1 MNNYNLTLK
10 RAYKNY
16 IRLKAYGEITK
27 HMVNDYYQM
36 KKEYNNISKEYIQK
50 LLLLNSNY
58 TKTISHYKST
68 LELSGNELQNLL
80 LLLELINSI
89 ILTQAK
95 KLQLFIG
102 YCKVDEDQNKIN
114 HEKVNNLEKISN
126 EFLLKEKKISK
137 SYSELEISYKNLF
150 DSYQIIENSL
160 TENILS
166 KGNKKISLND
176 IILNQEY
183 KNILEKEKNVLKA
196 KEDFAGP
203 KNEYLKAYDNL
214 MKIEKEIVIDNIS
227 MLKSNIS
234 CFVFLYSDYCKSFSE
249 SLDKITKNMAESEKK
264 NNYNNII
271 DSLILNIGRDI
282 DVNGYKIKIINNRS
296 IEDKNK
302 KLNLENLD
310 KKGYIIKD
318 NKIMLKDEDIYEIV
332 KIMYGQ
338 FQFIDEKQYNLTE
351 EQIKINVKNLTKKLL
366 SFDKKLKSS
375 MNKKIDPINESEVNL
390 LYKYLDKSF
399 YRLEFLKVLNVFRAQ
414 GNYQIPEREYE
425 ILKKIFLI
433 IADKVQNEKDI
444 ACARLLLILSQTFY
458 CKINDKD
465 VYIQHYLK
473 SHEMFLNMEIWE
485 KYLNESIEDEINR
498 AERIGKNDSIKNEQK
513 AKYKIK
519 NILSSQLIPFCD
531 NMLDFGMSV
540 ENIYKI
546 IEPVMDKYEVKA
558 DLKNVIDDL
567 IKSRQIDSNK

>member
-1 MNNYNLTLK
+1 MNNFNVTLK
-10 RAYKNY
+10 KAYKNY
-16 IRLKAYGEITK
+16 LRLKGYGEITK
-27 HMVNDYYQM
+27 QMVNDYYQM

-50 LLLLNSNY
+50 LILLNTNY

-68 LELSGNELQNLL
+68 LEFSGNELQYLL
-80 LLLELINSI
+80 ILLEMINSI
-89 ILTQAK
+89 ILSQAK
-95 KLQLFIG
+95 KLQLFID
-102 YCKVDEDQNKIN
+102 YCKVDEDKNQINQEKIN
-114 HEKVNNLEKISN
+114 TFEKISN

-137 SYSELEISYKNLF
+137 SYSELEICYKSLYN
-150 DSYQIIENSL
+150 SYQIIENSL
-160 TENILS
+160 AENILL
-166 KGNKKISLND
+166 KGNKKISLNELF
-176 IILNQEY
+176 LNQEY
-183 KNILEKEKNVLKA
+183 KNIIDKEKIVLKA
-196 KEDFAGP
+196 KEEITTQKNDFF
-203 KNEYLKAYDNL
+203 KTYDNL
-214 MKIEKEIVIDNIS
+214 MKIGRDISIDHIF

-234 CFVFLYSDYCKSFSE
+234 CFISLYSNYCKSFSDE
-249 SLDKITKNMAESEKK
+249 LDKIIKIMATSEKK
-264 NNYNNII
+264 NNYINII
-271 DSLILNIGRDI
+271 DSLIKNITKDI
-282 DVNGYKIKIINNRS
+282 NINGYKIKIINNKA

-302 KLNLENLD
+302 KLNLDKLD
-310 KKGYIIKD
+310 KIGYIIKN
-318 NKIMLKDEDIYEIV
+318 NKIMLKYEDIYEIV

-366 SFDKKLKSS
+366 SFDTKLKGSK
-375 MNKKIDPINESEVNL
+375 NERIEPISENEINL

-399 YRLEFLKVLNVFRAQ
+399 YRLEFLKVLNLHRTKS
-414 GNYQIPEREYE
+414 YEIPEREYE

-473 SHEMFLNMEIWE
+473 EHELFLNMEIWE
-485 KYLNESIEDEINR
+485 KYLNESIEEEINR
-498 AERIGKNDSIKNEQK
+498 SERIEKKDNVKNEQK
-513 AKYKIK
+513 TKYKIK

-531 NMLDFGMSV
+531 NMLDFGMSA

-546 IEPVMDKYEVKA
+546 IEPVMDKYEIKD

-567 IKSRQIDSNK
+567 IKSRQSDSNK

>member
-1 MNNYNLTLK
+1 MNNFNLTLK
-10 RAYKNY
+10 KAYKNY
-16 IRLKAYGEITK
+16 LRLEGYGEITK
-27 HMVNDYYQM
+27 KMVNDYYQM

-50 LLLLNSNY
+50 LMLLNTNY

-68 LELSGNELQNLL
+68 LEFSGNELQYLL
-80 LLLELINSI
+80 ILLEMINSI
-89 ILTQAK
+89 ILSQAK
-95 KLQLFIG
+95 KLQLFID
-102 YCKVDEDQNKIN
+102 YCKVDEDKNQIN
-114 HEKVNNLEKISN
+114 QEKLNTFEKISN

-137 SYSELEISYKNLF
+137 SYSELEICYKSLYN
-150 DSYQIIENSL
+150 SYQIIENSL
-160 TENILS
+160 AENILL
-166 KGNKKISLND
+166 KGNKKISLNELF
-176 IILNQEY
+176 LNQEY
-183 KNILEKEKNVLKA
+183 KNIIDKEKIVLKA
-196 KEDFAGP
+196 KEEITTQKNDFF
-203 KNEYLKAYDNL
+203 KTYDNL
-214 MKIEKEIVIDNIS
+214 MKIGRDISIDHIF

-234 CFVFLYSDYCKSFSE
+234 CFISLYSNYCKSFSDE
-249 SLDKITKNMAESEKK
+249 LDKIIKIMATSEKK
-264 NNYNNII
+264 NNYINII
-271 DSLILNIGRDI
+271 DSLIKNITKDI
-282 DVNGYKIKIINNRS
+282 NINGYKIKIINNKA

-302 KLNLENLD
+302 KLNLDKLD
-310 KKGYIIKD
+310 KIGYIIKN

-366 SFDKKLKSS
+366 SFDTKLKGSK
-375 MNKKIDPINESEVNL
+375 NERIEPISENEINL

-399 YRLEFLKVLNVFRAQ
+399 YRLEFLKVLNLHRTKS
-414 GNYQIPEREYE
+414 YEIPEREYE

-473 SHEMFLNMEIWE
+473 EHELFLNMEIWE
-485 KYLNESIEDEINR
+485 KYLNESIEEEINR
-498 AERIGKNDSIKNEQK
+498 SERIEKKDNIKNEQK
-513 AKYKIK
+513 TKYKIK

-531 NMLDFGMSV
+531 NMLDFGMSA

-546 IEPVMDKYEVKA
+546 IEPVMDKYEIKD

-567 IKSRQIDSNK
+567 IKSRQSDSNK

>member
-1 MNNYNLTLK
+1 MNNFNLTLK
-10 RAYKNY
+10 KAYKNY
-16 IRLKAYGEITK
+16 LRLEGYGEITK
-27 HMVNDYYQM
+27 QMVNDYYQM

-50 LLLLNSNY
+50 LMLLNTNY

-68 LELSGNELQNLL
+68 LEFSGNELQYLL
-80 LLLELINSI
+80 ILLEMINSI
-89 ILTQAK
+89 ILSQAK
-95 KLQLFIG
+95 KLQLFID
-102 YCKVDEDQNKIN
+102 YCKVDEDKNQIN
-114 HEKVNNLEKISN
+114 QEKLNTFEKISN

-137 SYSELEISYKNLF
+137 SYSELEICYKSLYN
-150 DSYQIIENSL
+150 SYQIIENSL
-160 TENILS
+160 AENILL
-166 KGNKKISLND
+166 KGNKKISLNELF
-176 IILNQEY
+176 LNQEY
-183 KNILEKEKNVLKA
+183 KNIIDKEKIVLKA
-196 KEDFAGP
+196 KEEITTQKNDFF
-203 KNEYLKAYDNL
+203 KTYDNL
-214 MKIEKEIVIDNIS
+214 MKIGRDISIDHIF

-234 CFVFLYSDYCKSFSE
+234 CFISLYSNYCKSFSDE
-249 SLDKITKNMAESEKK
+249 LDKIIKIMATSEKK
-264 NNYNNII
+264 NNYINII
-271 DSLILNIGRDI
+271 DSLIKNITKDI
-282 DVNGYKIKIINNRS
+282 NINGYKIKIINNKA

-302 KLNLENLD
+302 KLNLDKLD
-310 KKGYIIKD
+310 KIGYIIKN

-366 SFDKKLKSS
+366 SFDTKLKGSK
-375 MNKKIDPINESEVNL
+375 NERIEPISENEINL

-399 YRLEFLKVLNVFRAQ
+399 YRLEFLKVLNLHRTKS
-414 GNYQIPEREYE
+414 YEIPEREYE

-473 SHEMFLNMEIWE
+473 EHELFLNMEIWE
-485 KYLNESIEDEINR
+485 KYLNESIEEEINR
-498 AERIGKNDSIKNEQK
+498 SERIEKKDNVKNEQK
-513 AKYKIK
+513 TKYKIK

-531 NMLDFGMSV
+531 NMLDFGMSA

-546 IEPVMDKYEVKA
+546 IEPVMDKYEIKD

-567 IKSRQIDSNK
+567 IKSRQSDSNK

>member
-1 MNNYNLTLK
+1 MNNFNLTLK

-126 EFLLKEKKISK
+126 EFLLKEKKITK

-296 IEDKNK
+296 IEYKNK

-351 EQIKINVKNLTKKLL
+351 EQIKINVKNLTQKLL

-375 MNKKIDPINESEVNL
+375 MNEKIDPINESEVNL

-498 AERIGKNDSIKNEQK
+498 AERIGKNDTIKNDQK
-513 AKYKIK
+513 TKYKIK

-546 IEPVMDKYEVKA
+546 IEPVMDKYEVKD

>member
-1 MNNYNLTLK
+1 MNNFNLTLK
-10 RAYKNY
+10 KAYKNY
-16 IRLKAYGEITK
+16 LRLEGYGEITK
-27 HMVNDYYQM
+27 QMVNDYYQL

-50 LLLLNSNY
+50 LMLLNTNY

-68 LELSGNELQNLL
+68 LEFSGNELQYLL
-80 LLLELINSI
+80 ILLEMINSI
-89 ILTQAK
+89 ILSQAK
-95 KLQLFIG
+95 KLQLFID
-102 YCKVDEDQNKIN
+102 YCKVDEDKNQIN
-114 HEKVNNLEKISN
+114 QEKLNTFEKISN

-137 SYSELEISYKNLF
+137 SYSELEICYKSLYN
-150 DSYQIIENSL
+150 SYQIIENSL
-160 TENILS
+160 AENILL
-166 KGNKKISLND
+166 KGNKKISLNELF
-176 IILNQEY
+176 LNQEY
-183 KNILEKEKNVLKA
+183 KNIIDKEKIVLKA
-196 KEDFAGP
+196 KEEITTQKNDFF
-203 KNEYLKAYDNL
+203 KTYDNL
-214 MKIEKEIVIDNIS
+214 MKIGRDISIDHIF

-234 CFVFLYSDYCKSFSE
+234 CFISLYSNYCKSFSDE
-249 SLDKITKNMAESEKK
+249 LDKIIKIMATSEKK
-264 NNYNNII
+264 NNYINII
-271 DSLILNIGRDI
+271 DSLIKNITKDI
-282 DVNGYKIKIINNRS
+282 NINGYKIKIINNRA

-302 KLNLENLD
+302 KLNLDKLD
-310 KKGYIIKD
+310 KIGYIIKN

-366 SFDKKLKSS
+366 SFDTKLKGSK
-375 MNKKIDPINESEVNL
+375 NERIEPISENEINL

-399 YRLEFLKVLNVFRAQ
+399 YRLEFLKVLNLHRTKS
-414 GNYQIPEREYE
+414 YEIPEREYE

-473 SHEMFLNMEIWE
+473 EHELFLNMEIWE
-485 KYLNESIEDEINR
+485 KYLNESIEEEINR
-498 AERIGKNDSIKNEQK
+498 SERIEKKDNVKNEQK
-513 AKYKIK
+513 TKYKIK

-531 NMLDFGMSV
+531 NMLDFGMSA

-546 IEPVMDKYEVKA
+546 IEPVMDKYGIKD

-567 IKSRQIDSNK
+567 IKSRQSDSNK

>member
-1 MNNYNLTLK
+1 MNNFNLTLK
-10 RAYKNY
+10 KAYKNY
-16 IRLKAYGEITK
+16 LRLEGYGEITK
-27 HMVNDYYQM
+27 KMVNDYYQM

-50 LLLLNSNY
+50 LMLLNTNY

-68 LELSGNELQNLL
+68 LEFSGNELQYLL
-80 LLLELINSI
+80 ILLEMINSI
-89 ILTQAK
+89 ILSQAK
-95 KLQLFIG
+95 KLQLFID
-102 YCKVDEDQNKIN
+102 YCKVDEDKNQIN
-114 HEKVNNLEKISN
+114 QEKLNTFEKITN

-137 SYSELEISYKNLF
+137 SYSELEICYKSLYN
-150 DSYQIIENSL
+150 SYQIIENSL
-160 TENILS
+160 AENILL
-166 KGNKKISLND
+166 KGNKKISLNELF
-176 IILNQEY
+176 LNQEY
-183 KNILEKEKNVLKA
+183 KNIIDKEKIVLKA
-196 KEDFAGP
+196 KEEITTQKNDFF
-203 KNEYLKAYDNL
+203 KTYDNL
-214 MKIEKEIVIDNIS
+214 MKIGRDISIDHIF

-234 CFVFLYSDYCKSFSE
+234 CFISLYSNYCKSFSDE
-249 SLDKITKNMAESEKK
+249 LDKIIKIMATSEKK
-264 NNYNNII
+264 NNYINII
-271 DSLILNIGRDI
+271 DSLIKNITKDI
-282 DVNGYKIKIINNRS
+282 NINGYKIKIINNRA

-302 KLNLENLD
+302 KLNLDKLD
-310 KKGYIIKD
+310 KIGYIIKN

-366 SFDKKLKSS
+366 SFDTKLKGSK
-375 MNKKIDPINESEVNL
+375 NERIEPISENEINL

-399 YRLEFLKVLNVFRAQ
+399 YRLEFLKVLNLHRTKS
-414 GNYQIPEREYE
+414 YEIPEREYE

-473 SHEMFLNMEIWE
+473 EHELFLNMEIWE
-485 KYLNESIEDEINR
+485 KYLNESIEEEINR
-498 AERIGKNDSIKNEQK
+498 SERIEKKDNVKNEQK
-513 AKYKIK
+513 TKYKIK

-531 NMLDFGMSV
+531 NMLDFGMSA

-546 IEPVMDKYEVKA
+546 IEPVMDKYEIKD

-567 IKSRQIDSNK
+567 IKSRQSDSNK

>member
-1 MNNYNLTLK
+1 MNNFNLTLK
-10 RAYKNY
+10 KAYKNY
-16 IRLKAYGEITK
+16 LRLEGYGEITK
-27 HMVNDYYQM
+27 QMVNDYYQM

-50 LLLLNSNY
+50 LMLLNTNY

-68 LELSGNELQNLL
+68 LEFSGNELQYLL
-80 LLLELINSI
+80 ILLEMINSI
-89 ILTQAK
+89 ILSQAK
-95 KLQLFIG
+95 KLQLFID
-102 YCKVDEDQNKIN
+102 YCKVDEDKNQIN
-114 HEKVNNLEKISN
+114 QEKLNTFEKITN

-137 SYSELEISYKNLF
+137 SYSELEICYKSLYN
-150 DSYQIIENSL
+150 SYQIIENSL
-160 TENILS
+160 AENILL
-166 KGNKKISLND
+166 KGNKKISLNELF
-176 IILNQEY
+176 LNQEY
-183 KNILEKEKNVLKA
+183 KNIIDKEKIVLKA
-196 KEDFAGP
+196 KEEITTQKNDFF
-203 KNEYLKAYDNL
+203 KTYDNL
-214 MKIEKEIVIDNIS
+214 MKIGRDISIDHIF

-234 CFVFLYSDYCKSFSE
+234 CFISLYSNYCKSFSDE
-249 SLDKITKNMAESEKK
+249 LDKIIKIMATSEKK
-264 NNYNNII
+264 NNYINII
-271 DSLILNIGRDI
+271 DSLIKNITKDI
-282 DVNGYKIKIINNRS
+282 NINGYKIKIINNRA

-302 KLNLENLD
+302 KLNLDKLD
-310 KKGYIIKD
+310 KIGYIIKN

-366 SFDKKLKSS
+366 SFDTKLKGSK
-375 MNKKIDPINESEVNL
+375 NERIEPISENEINL

-399 YRLEFLKVLNVFRAQ
+399 YRLEFLKVLNLHRTKS
-414 GNYQIPEREYE
+414 YEIPEREYE

-473 SHEMFLNMEIWE
+473 EHELFLNMEIWE
-485 KYLNESIEDEINR
+485 KYLNESIEEEINR
-498 AERIGKNDSIKNEQK
+498 SERIEKKDNVKNEQK
-513 AKYKIK
+513 TKYKIK

-531 NMLDFGMSV
+531 NMLDFGMSA

-546 IEPVMDKYEVKA
+546 IEPVMDKYGIKD

-567 IKSRQIDSNK
+567 IKSRQSDSNK

>member
-1 MNNYNLTLK
+1 MNNFNLTLK
-10 RAYKNY
+10 KAYKNY
-16 IRLKAYGEITK
+16 LRLEGYGEITK
-27 HMVNDYYQM
+27 KMVNDYYQM

-50 LLLLNSNY
+50 LMLLNTNY

-68 LELSGNELQNLL
+68 LEFSGNELQYLL
-80 LLLELINSI
+80 ILLEMINSI
-89 ILTQAK
+89 ILSQAK
-95 KLQLFIG
+95 KLQLFID
-102 YCKVDEDQNKIN
+102 YCKVDEDKNQIN
-114 HEKVNNLEKISN
+114 QEKLNTFEKISN

-137 SYSELEISYKNLF
+137 SYSELEICYKSLYN
-150 DSYQIIENSL
+150 SYQIIENSL
-160 TENILS
+160 AENILL
-166 KGNKKISLND
+166 KGNKKISLNELF
-176 IILNQEY
+176 LNQEY
-183 KNILEKEKNVLKA
+183 KNIIDKEKIVLKA
-196 KEDFAGP
+196 KEEITTQKNDFF
-203 KNEYLKAYDNL
+203 KTYDNL
-214 MKIEKEIVIDNIS
+214 MKIGRDISIDHIF

-234 CFVFLYSDYCKSFSE
+234 CFISLYSNYCKSFSDE
-249 SLDKITKNMAESEKK
+249 LDKIIKIMATSEKK
-264 NNYNNII
+264 NNYINII
-271 DSLILNIGRDI
+271 DSLIKNITKDI
-282 DVNGYKIKIINNRS
+282 NINGYKIKIINNRA

-302 KLNLENLD
+302 KLNLDKLD
-310 KKGYIIKD
+310 KIGYIIKN

-366 SFDKKLKSS
+366 SFDTKLKGSK
-375 MNKKIDPINESEVNL
+375 NERIEPISENEINL

-399 YRLEFLKVLNVFRAQ
+399 YRLEFLKVLNLHRTKS
-414 GNYQIPEREYE
+414 YEIPEREYE

-473 SHEMFLNMEIWE
+473 EHELFLNMEIWE
-485 KYLNESIEDEINR
+485 KYLNESIEEEINR
-498 AERIGKNDSIKNEQK
+498 SERIEKKDNVKNEQK
-513 AKYKIK
+513 TKYKIK

-531 NMLDFGMSV
+531 NMLDFGMSA

-546 IEPVMDKYEVKA
+546 IEPVMDKYEIKD

-567 IKSRQIDSNK
+567 IKSRQSDSNK

>member
-1 MNNYNLTLK
+1 MNNFNLTLK
-10 RAYKNY
+10 KAYKNY
-16 IRLKAYGEITK
+16 LRLEGYGEITK
-27 HMVNDYYQM
+27 KMVNDYYQM

-50 LLLLNSNY
+50 LMLLNTNY

-68 LELSGNELQNLL
+68 LEFSGNELQYLL
-80 LLLELINSI
+80 ILLEMINSI
-89 ILTQAK
+89 ILSQAK
-95 KLQLFIG
+95 KLQLFID
-102 YCKVDEDQNKIN
+102 YCKVDEDKNQIN
-114 HEKVNNLEKISN
+114 QEKLNTFEKITN

-137 SYSELEISYKNLF
+137 SYSELEICYKSLYN
-150 DSYQIIENSL
+150 SYQIIENSL
-160 TENILS
+160 AENILL
-166 KGNKKISLND
+166 KGNKKISLNELF
-176 IILNQEY
+176 LNQEY
-183 KNILEKEKNVLKA
+183 KNIIDKEKIVLKA
-196 KEDFAGP
+196 KEEITTQKNDFF
-203 KNEYLKAYDNL
+203 KTYDNL
-214 MKIEKEIVIDNIS
+214 MKIGRDISIDHIF

-234 CFVFLYSDYCKSFSE
+234 CFISLYSNYCKSFSDE
-249 SLDKITKNMAESEKK
+249 LDKIIKIMATSEKK
-264 NNYNNII
+264 NNYINII
-271 DSLILNIGRDI
+271 DSLIKNITKDI
-282 DVNGYKIKIINNRS
+282 NINGYKIKIINNRA

-302 KLNLENLD
+302 KLNLDKLD
-310 KKGYIIKD
+310 KIGYIIKN

-366 SFDKKLKSS
+366 SFDTKLKGSK
-375 MNKKIDPINESEVNL
+375 NERIEPISENEINL

-399 YRLEFLKVLNVFRAQ
+399 YRLEFLKVLNLHRTKS
-414 GNYQIPEREYE
+414 YEIPEREYE

-473 SHEMFLNMEIWE
+473 EHELFLNMEIWE
-485 KYLNESIEDEINR
+485 KYLNESIEEEINR
-498 AERIGKNDSIKNEQK
+498 SERIEKKDNVKNEQK
-513 AKYKIK
+513 TKYKIK

-531 NMLDFGMSV
+531 NMLDFGMSA

-546 IEPVMDKYEVKA
+546 IEPVMDKYGIKD

-567 IKSRQIDSNK
+567 IKSRQSDSNK

>member
-1 MNNYNLTLK
+1 MNNFNLTLK
-10 RAYKNY
+10 KAYKNY
-16 IRLKAYGEITK
+16 LRLEGYGEITK
-27 HMVNDYYQM
+27 QMVNDYYQM

-50 LLLLNSNY
+50 LMLLNTNY

-68 LELSGNELQNLL
+68 LEFSGNELQYLL
-80 LLLELINSI
+80 ILLEMINSI
-89 ILTQAK
+89 ILSQAK
-95 KLQLFIG
+95 KLQLFID
-102 YCKVDEDQNKIN
+102 YCKVDEDKNQIN
-114 HEKVNNLEKISN
+114 QEKLNTFEKISN

-137 SYSELEISYKNLF
+137 SYSELEICYKSLYN
-150 DSYQIIENSL
+150 SYQIIENSL
-160 TENILS
+160 AENILL
-166 KGNKKISLND
+166 KGNKKISLNELF
-176 IILNQEY
+176 LNQEY
-183 KNILEKEKNVLKA
+183 KNIIDKEKIVLKA
-196 KEDFAGP
+196 KEEITTQKNDFF
-203 KNEYLKAYDNL
+203 KTYDNL
-214 MKIEKEIVIDNIS
+214 MKIGRDISIDHIF

-234 CFVFLYSDYCKSFSE
+234 CFISLYSNYCKSFSDE
-249 SLDKITKNMAESEKK
+249 LDKIIKIMATSEKK
-264 NNYNNII
+264 NNYINII
-271 DSLILNIGRDI
+271 DSLIKNITKDI
-282 DVNGYKIKIINNRS
+282 NINGYKIKIINNRA

-302 KLNLENLD
+302 KLNLDKLD
-310 KKGYIIKD
+310 KIGYIIKN

-366 SFDKKLKSS
+366 SFDTKLKGSK
-375 MNKKIDPINESEVNL
+375 NERIEPISENEINL

-399 YRLEFLKVLNVFRAQ
+399 YRLEFLKVLNLHRTKS
-414 GNYQIPEREYE
+414 YEIPEREYE

-473 SHEMFLNMEIWE
+473 EHELFLNMEIWE
-485 KYLNESIEDEINR
+485 KYLNESIEEEINR
-498 AERIGKNDSIKNEQK
+498 SERIEKKDNVKNEQK
-513 AKYKIK
+513 TKYKIK

-531 NMLDFGMSV
+531 NMLDFGMSA

-546 IEPVMDKYEVKA
+546 IEPVMDKYEIKD

-567 IKSRQIDSNK
+567 IKSRQSDSNK

>member
-1 MNNYNLTLK
+1 MNNFNLTLK
-10 RAYKNY
+10 KAYKNY
-16 IRLKAYGEITK
+16 LRLEGYGEITK
-27 HMVNDYYQM
+27 KMVNDYYQM

-50 LLLLNSNY
+50 LMLLNTNY

-68 LELSGNELQNLL
+68 LEFSGNELQYLL
-80 LLLELINSI
+80 ILLEMINSI
-89 ILTQAK
+89 ILSQAK
-95 KLQLFIG
+95 KLQLFID
-102 YCKVDEDQNKIN
+102 YCKVDEDKNQIN
-114 HEKVNNLEKISN
+114 QEKLNTFEKISN

-137 SYSELEISYKNLF
+137 SYSELEICYKSLYN
-150 DSYQIIENSL
+150 SYQIIENSL
-160 TENILS
+160 AENILL
-166 KGNKKISLND
+166 KGNKKISLNELF
-176 IILNQEY
+176 LNQEY
-183 KNILEKEKNVLKA
+183 KNIIDKEKIVLKA
-196 KEDFAGP
+196 KEEITTQKNDFF
-203 KNEYLKAYDNL
+203 KTYDNL
-214 MKIEKEIVIDNIS
+214 MKIGRDISIDHIF

-234 CFVFLYSDYCKSFSE
+234 CFISLYSNYCKSFSDE
-249 SLDKITKNMAESEKK
+249 LDKIIKIMATSEKK
-264 NNYNNII
+264 NNYINII
-271 DSLILNIGRDI
+271 DSLIKNITKDI
-282 DVNGYKIKIINNRS
+282 NINGYKIKIINNKA

-302 KLNLENLD
+302 KLNLDKLD
-310 KKGYIIKD
+310 KIGYIIKN

-366 SFDKKLKSS
+366 SFDTKLKGSK
-375 MNKKIDPINESEVNL
+375 NERIEPISENEINL

-399 YRLEFLKVLNVFRAQ
+399 YRLEFLKVLNLHRTKS
-414 GNYQIPEREYE
+414 YEIPEREYE

-473 SHEMFLNMEIWE
+473 EHELFLNMEIWE
-485 KYLNESIEDEINR
+485 KYLNESIEEEINR
-498 AERIGKNDSIKNEQK
+498 SERIEKKDNVKNEQK
-513 AKYKIK
+513 TKYKIK

-531 NMLDFGMSV
+531 NMLDFGMSA

-546 IEPVMDKYEVKA
+546 IEPVMDKYEIKD

-567 IKSRQIDSNK
+567 IKSRQSDSNK

>member
-1 MNNYNLTLK
+1 MNNFNLTLK
-10 RAYKNY
+10 KAYKNY
-16 IRLKAYGEITK
+16 LRLEGYGEITK
-27 HMVNDYYQM
+27 KMVNDYYQM

-50 LLLLNSNY
+50 LMLLNTNY

-68 LELSGNELQNLL
+68 LEFSGNELQYLL
-80 LLLELINSI
+80 ILLEMINSI
-89 ILTQAK
+89 ILSQAK
-95 KLQLFIG
+95 KLQLFID
-102 YCKVDEDQNKIN
+102 YCKVDEDKNQIN
-114 HEKVNNLEKISN
+114 QEKLNTFEKISN

-137 SYSELEISYKNLF
+137 SYSELEICYKSLYN
-150 DSYQIIENSL
+150 SYQIIENSL
-160 TENILS
+160 AENILL
-166 KGNKKISLND
+166 KGNKKISLNELF
-176 IILNQEY
+176 LNQEY
-183 KNILEKEKNVLKA
+183 KNIIDKEKIVLKA
-196 KEDFAGP
+196 KEEITTQKNDFF
-203 KNEYLKAYDNL
+203 KTYDNL
-214 MKIEKEIVIDNIS
+214 MKIGRDISIDHIF

-234 CFVFLYSDYCKSFSE
+234 CFISLYSNYCKSFSDE
-249 SLDKITKNMAESEKK
+249 LDKIIKIMATSEKK
-264 NNYNNII
+264 NNYINII
-271 DSLILNIGRDI
+271 DSLIKNITKDI
-282 DVNGYKIKIINNRS
+282 NINGYKIKIINNRA

-302 KLNLENLD
+302 KLNLDKLD
-310 KKGYIIKD
+310 KIGYIIKN

-366 SFDKKLKSS
+366 SFDTKLKGSK
-375 MNKKIDPINESEVNL
+375 NERIEPISENEINL

-399 YRLEFLKVLNVFRAQ
+399 YRLEFLKVLNLHRTKS
-414 GNYQIPEREYE
+414 YEIPEREYE

-473 SHEMFLNMEIWE
+473 EHELFLNMEIWE
-485 KYLNESIEDEINR
+485 KYLNESIEEEINR
-498 AERIGKNDSIKNEQK
+498 SERIEKKDNVKNEQK
-513 AKYKIK
+513 TKYKIK

-531 NMLDFGMSV
+531 NMLDFGMSA

-546 IEPVMDKYEVKA
+546 IEPVMDKYGIKD

-567 IKSRQIDSNK
+567 IKSRQSDSNK

>member
-1 MNNYNLTLK
+1 MNNFNLTLK
-10 RAYKNY
+10 KAYKNY
-16 IRLKAYGEITK
+16 LRLEGYGEITK
-27 HMVNDYYQM
+27 QMVNDYYQM

-50 LLLLNSNY
+50 LMLLNTNY

-68 LELSGNELQNLL
+68 LEFSGNELQYLL
-80 LLLELINSI
+80 ILLEMINSI
-89 ILTQAK
+89 ILSQAK
-95 KLQLFIG
+95 KLQLFID
-102 YCKVDEDQNKIN
+102 YCKVDEDKNQIN
-114 HEKVNNLEKISN
+114 QEKLNTFEKITN

-137 SYSELEISYKNLF
+137 SYSELEICYKSLYN
-150 DSYQIIENSL
+150 SYQIIENSL
-160 TENILS
+160 AENILL
-166 KGNKKISLND
+166 KGNKKISLNELF
-176 IILNQEY
+176 LNQEY
-183 KNILEKEKNVLKA
+183 KNIIDKEKIVLKA
-196 KEDFAGP
+196 KEEITTQKNDFF
-203 KNEYLKAYDNL
+203 KTYDNL
-214 MKIEKEIVIDNIS
+214 MKIGRDISIDHIF

-234 CFVFLYSDYCKSFSE
+234 CFISLYSNYCKSFSDE
-249 SLDKITKNMAESEKK
+249 LDKIIKIMATSEKK
-264 NNYNNII
+264 NNYINII
-271 DSLILNIGRDI
+271 DSLIKNITKDI
-282 DVNGYKIKIINNRS
+282 NINGYKIKIINNKA

-302 KLNLENLD
+302 KLNLDKLD
-310 KKGYIIKD
+310 KIGYIIKN

-366 SFDKKLKSS
+366 SFDTKLKGSK
-375 MNKKIDPINESEVNL
+375 NERIEPISENEINL

-399 YRLEFLKVLNVFRAQ
+399 YRLEFLKVLNLHRTKS
-414 GNYQIPEREYE
+414 YEIPEREYE

-473 SHEMFLNMEIWE
+473 EHELFLNMEIWE
-485 KYLNESIEDEINR
+485 KYLNESIEEEINR
-498 AERIGKNDSIKNEQK
+498 SERIEKKDNVKNEQK
-513 AKYKIK
+513 TKYKIK

-531 NMLDFGMSV
+531 NMLDFGMSA

-546 IEPVMDKYEVKA
+546 IEPVMDKYEIKD

-567 IKSRQIDSNK
+567 IKSRQSDSNK

>member
-1 MNNYNLTLK
+1 MNNFNLTLK
-10 RAYKNY
+10 KAYKNY
-16 IRLKAYGEITK
+16 LRLEGYGEITK
-27 HMVNDYYQM
+27 QMVNDYYQM

-50 LLLLNSNY
+50 LMLLNTNY

-68 LELSGNELQNLL
+68 LEFSGNELQYLL
-80 LLLELINSI
+80 ILLEMINSI
-89 ILTQAK
+89 ILSQAK
-95 KLQLFIG
+95 KLQLFID
-102 YCKVDEDQNKIN
+102 YCKVDEDKNQINQEKIN
-114 HEKVNNLEKISN
+114 TFEKISN

-137 SYSELEISYKNLF
+137 SYSELEICYKSLYN
-150 DSYQIIENSL
+150 SYQIIENSL
-160 TENILS
+160 AENILL
-166 KGNKKISLND
+166 KGNKKISLNELF
-176 IILNQEY
+176 LNQEY
-183 KNILEKEKNVLKA
+183 KNIIDKEKIVLKA
-196 KEDFAGP
+196 KEEITTQKNDFF
-203 KNEYLKAYDNL
+203 KTYDNL
-214 MKIEKEIVIDNIS
+214 MKIGRDISIDHIF

-234 CFVFLYSDYCKSFSE
+234 CFISLYSNYCKSFSDE
-249 SLDKITKNMAESEKK
+249 LDKIIKIMATSEKK
-264 NNYNNII
+264 NNYINII
-271 DSLILNIGRDI
+271 DSLIKNITKDI
-282 DVNGYKIKIINNRS
+282 NINGYKIKIINNKA

-302 KLNLENLD
+302 KLNLDKLD
-310 KKGYIIKD
+310 KIGYIIKN

-366 SFDKKLKSS
+366 SFDTKLKGSK
-375 MNKKIDPINESEVNL
+375 NERIEPISENEINL

-399 YRLEFLKVLNVFRAQ
+399 YRLEFLKVLNLHRTKS
-414 GNYQIPEREYE
+414 YEIPEREYE

-473 SHEMFLNMEIWE
+473 EHELFLNMEIWE
-485 KYLNESIEDEINR
+485 KYLNESIEEEINR
-498 AERIGKNDSIKNEQK
+498 SERIEKKDNVKNEQK
-513 AKYKIK
+513 TKYKIK

-531 NMLDFGMSV
+531 NMLDFGMSA

-546 IEPVMDKYEVKA
+546 IEPVMDKYEIKD

-567 IKSRQIDSNK
+567 IKSRQSDSNK